1 MESCVVVCR
10 SKKPNERRNKIQ
22 LINAVDEVKRDRT
35 QSTLEK
41 EHIDKILKTY
51 LNFEEIEGF
60 SKIVDTDE
68 VLKNDAKLSI
78 PLYVKPK
85 KDESEKKP
93 LKEWN

>member
-1 MESCVVVCR
+1 M
-10 SKKPNERRNKIQ
+10 
-22 LINAVDEVKRDRT
+22 
-35 QSTLEK
+35 
-41 EHIDKILKTY
+41 KTY

-60 SKIVDTDE
+60 SKIVKTDE

-93 LKEWN
+93 LKELIAEWQQSSKEVRNSMNDMFETLEEAGVTK